1 MLAST
6 IERVEKELGH
16 LWSPKNKVAIEDV
29 KNIRNKVW
37 WRCEKGHDYER
48 TTKNMSTYIRRGYAS
63 CPICMNREVLTGF
76 NDLAYKFPELAKEY
90 SSNIGSCEILFLT
103 KFGWGGKM
111 CGLNSSQNL
120 FNACIFAVDD
130 NFGIYLNRH
139 CVSSFS

>member
-6 IERVEKELGH
+6 IARAEKELGH

-48 TTKNMSTYIRRGYAS
+48 TAKNMSTHIRGGYAS

-76 NDLAYKFPELAKEY
+76 NDLAHKFPELAKEY
-90 SSNIGSCEILFLT
+90 SPNNDVPISAPA
-103 KFGWGGKM
+103 K
-111 CGLNSSQNL
+111 
-120 FNACIFAVDD
+120 
-130 NFGIYLNRH
+130 
-139 CVSSFS
+139 SFSLLSLVGEVRCADSIAAKTSSTLAFSQLMTTLEST